1 MNDAMERLME
11 GTRTGDYTGGGMY
24 ELHPPHP
31 LHSQHDY
38 LSLGYYQLT
47 PQLWLRYQW
56 SKLI

>member
-1 MNDAMERLME
+1 ME